1 MTATTTGP
9 TPEETRE
16 HLQARKALQEAELQE
31 KAVLRGDARLAL
43 LRAVGIGPA
52 TPETIVD
59 LRAAFNALDVEVSE
73 RTGAL
78 EILDAEIAA
87 LAPVVDQREAERLTE
102 RAAELERDYWQA
114 KEVLA
119 DRIIAFARDVYGP
132 AMAALRQ
139 ERMTAVTAIME
150 ARRAQKL
157 PNREINSA
165 HFDVPVPAFGYHGQL
180 SGALGA
186 IANTPTVEPH
196 GVAHSTPGDGDAA
209 L

>member
-1 MTATTTGP
+1 MTTTAQ

-16 HLQARKALQEAELQE
+16 HLQARKVLLEARLQE
-31 KAVLRGDARLAL
+31 KTVLRRDAHLAL

-52 TPETIVD
+52 TPEQIAE
-59 LRAAFNALDVEVSE
+59 LRSTHNALDAEVEE
-73 RTGAL
+73 IAGAL
-78 EILDAEIAA
+78 EVVVAEIAEVV
-87 LAPVVDQREAERLTE
+87 PVVDQREAERLTE
-102 RAAELERDYWQA
+102 RAEALERDYWQA

-119 DRIIAFARDVYGP
+119 DQIIAFARNVYGP

-139 ERMTAVTAIME
+139 ERMTVVTAIME

-180 SGALGA
+180 SGALDA

-196 GVAHSTPGDGDAA
+196 GVTHATPGDGDAA